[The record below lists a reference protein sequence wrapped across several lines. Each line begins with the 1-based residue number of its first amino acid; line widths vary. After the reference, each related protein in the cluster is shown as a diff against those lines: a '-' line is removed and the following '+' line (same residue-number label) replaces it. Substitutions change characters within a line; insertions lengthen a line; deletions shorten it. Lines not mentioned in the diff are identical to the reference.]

1 MAIIKKIPTV
11 SNRVPASAAMA
22 AGSVILLCVAATAA
36 ILGWMPAQ
44 HQQRTDALPPVS
56 AAPEAV
62 DNALRKVSLPAERD
76 AKQHRPRALQTAS
89 AT

>member
-11 SNRVPASAAMA
+11 SNRVPAVAAMA
-22 AGSVILLCVAATAA
+22 AGSVIILCAAATAA
-36 ILGWMPAQ
+36 ILGWMPA
-44 HQQRTDALPPVS
+44 HQAHSDEALPPVS

-62 DNALRKVSLPAERD
+62 DGALRKVSLPATP
-76 AKQHRPRALQTAS
+76 AVKQRTPRALQTAS

>member
-11 SNRVPASAAMA
+11 SNRVPAMA
-22 AGSVILLCVAATAA
+22 AVATGSVILLCVAATAA
-36 ILGWMPAQ
+36 ILGWMPS
-44 HQQRTDALPPVS
+44 HHPQQSDALPPVS

-62 DNALRKVSLPAERD
+62 DGALRKVSLPAARD
-76 AKQHRPRALQTAS
+76 AKQRSPRALQTAS